1 MENRKLLVL
10 KMVNLA
16 LSEVEFNGGLP
27 PGADDF
33 VALVTQYGSGASVT
47 REEVEAV
54 LNRPLKELVDV
65 CVAGTSL

>member
-27 PGADDF
+27 PVACDF
-33 VALVTQYGSGASVT
+33 VELVMQYGGGASVT
-47 REEVEAV
+47 REEVEEVLEMRLKDLVAV
-54 LNRPLKELVDV
+54 SME
-65 CVAGTSL
+65 GSSS

>member
-16 LSEVEFNGGLP
+16 MSEVEFNGGLP

-33 VALVTQYGSGASVT
+33 VALVTQYGGGASVT
-47 REEVEAV
+47 REEVEEV
-54 LNRPLKELVDV
+54 LEMRLKDLV
-65 CVAGTSL
+65 AFSMEETSS

>member
-27 PGADDF
+27 PVACDF
-33 VALVTQYGSGASVT
+33 VELVTQYGGGASVT

-54 LNRPLKELVDV
+54 LNQPLKDLGDV
-65 CVAGTSL
+65 W